1 MIGAAIAMM
10 LAPAVPAGLAPT
22 SQWLI
27 DDKEQCTLSRDYDS
41 SGAQLTVGLRT
52 APFVQAIRLLVVT
65 QGAGTAPTSGRAM
78 VTLFSGEP
86 IDIRYGSY
94 RTTADVRRVVVMAM
108 GTEAMAGLEA
118 SRTLSVAI
126 GDEAP
131 ITVQLAGIKAGLAM
145 LKTCSD
151 TLLRRWGVDQ
161 AEADRIATPA
171 VPIGDP
177 GTWITSEDYPS
188 SALRA
193 ERQGSVLIVWTI
205 GLDGA
210 ETPNWMRP
218 PAARSSGVPA
228 ISRRPA
234 MTASRCY
241 PISAAWWRGGY
252 RAEPPHPCHPRLPA
266 L

>member
-205 GLDGA
+205 GLDGVVSDCRTA
-210 ETPNWMRP
+210 V
-218 PAARSSGVPA
+218 SSGDADLDAAACRAIVRRARYQPA
-228 ISRRPA
+228 TGNDGKPVLSHFGR
-234 MTASRCY
+234 MV
-241 PISAAWWRGGY
+241 AWRIPG
-252 RAEPPHPCHPRLPA
+252 
-266 L
+266 